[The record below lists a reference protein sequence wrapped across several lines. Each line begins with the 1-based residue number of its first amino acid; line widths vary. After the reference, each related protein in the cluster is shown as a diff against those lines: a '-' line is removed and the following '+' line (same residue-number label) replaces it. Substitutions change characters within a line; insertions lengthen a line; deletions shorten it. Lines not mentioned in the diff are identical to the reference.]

1 MNIDIGSK
9 IREIRKSKHLSIAEL
24 AEKTGLSTGIISQI
38 ERDLVT
44 PSVVTF
50 WKISKAL
57 EVSFGYFFDEVEE
70 EQAVLSPVVKR
81 DQRKTIKTSNRKALY
96 ELLSQDLN
104 RKIEFLYITIKPGEQ
119 SEGGLVTHEGEE
131 CGVVI
136 KGRLLIKME
145 NEEYILEEGD
155 SIYYDSTIPHR
166 YVNIGDEDC
175 ESVWAMT
182 PPSF

>member
-1 MNIDIGSK
+1 MNIDIGAK
-9 IREIRKSKHLSIAEL
+9 IREIRKSKQLSIAEL

-119 SEGGLVTHEGEE
+119 SEGGLVMHEGEE

>member
-9 IREIRKSKHLSIAEL
+9 IREIRKSKQLSIAEL
-24 AEKTGLSTGIISQI
+24 AEMTGLSTGIISQI

-57 EVSFGYFFDEVEE
+57 EVSIGYFFDEEE
-70 EQAVLSPVVKR
+70 EKQTPSPVVRR
-81 DQRKTIKTSNRKALY
+81 DERKTIKTSNSKALY
-96 ELLSQDLN
+96 ELLSQDLS
-104 RKIEFLYITIKPGEQ
+104 RKIEFLYITLQPGDP
-119 SEGGLVTHEGEE
+119 SSDGLVTHEGEE
-131 CGVVI
+131 CGLVL
-136 KGRLLIKME
+136 KGRLLVKME
-145 NEEYILEEGD
+145 HEEYILEEGD

-166 YVNIGDEDC
+166 YVNIGDEVC